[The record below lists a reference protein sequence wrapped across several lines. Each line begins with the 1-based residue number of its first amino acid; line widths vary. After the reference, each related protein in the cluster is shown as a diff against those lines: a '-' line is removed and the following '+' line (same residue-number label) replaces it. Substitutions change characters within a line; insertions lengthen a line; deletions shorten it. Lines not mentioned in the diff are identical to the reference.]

1 MYNAL
6 LQFTQEIPGQMLNET
21 DELLK
26 CYESIQPLYQA
37 IMQIRAL
44 TFFTRR
50 KTDFVLCIMKS
61 DFSEFGV
68 KKFTHSTLNPLL
80 EDLQRLK
87 LLKAN
92 FNCNDKLQHALTELA
107 LDEGNA
113 RVDINLNALT
123 YLPVVGQDELLL
135 RSIHIAAHMNNIEF
149 FQKII
154 EKDNTAFPELINCL
168 FPVFYDS
175 HLSMEWVKSRHP
187 LIQAVLC
194 CVKFLPYNSACKT
207 LPPDMME
214 WVYHA
219 RFLLQNDFWIQL
231 KDAYFLL
238 QRRFLQFD
246 FIMGQLDQA
255 KSKVATLSEKTFLYQ
270 EVQGGLAFFENNT
283 ALAISHYENAF
294 KLFKQFLRADEWLPA
309 NFHTIFYA
317 LALLQQ
323 SQFEKLAT
331 IIVKLRKLNVFPVFS
346 DGLEALLYIKKGDL
360 DKATENYAAISRMIK
375 IYPNVMPLMH
385 ALVDWVGYLLN
396 ADAVKNKK
404 LIDEYQLKLKSYTAL
419 YYLPAAQIYAELLL
433 AGDESNQEAK
443 LFLNKRS
450 LFGAFRFLEWLP
462 VKQPWEVVL
471 EQLQAI
477 FVGVSPTEA
486 AAAAQQSRR
495 LAWLINPEHK
505 HVSVVEQK
513 TQKKG
518 GWTSGRA
525 IALKRLYFPIDKS
538 IDYLTPQDLSAL
550 TGLKRE
556 IYGWYY
562 EENYNFD
569 ADATLKALIGHPLI
583 FDVRNTSIPLELV
596 AGQLA
601 LHIEHKKEGY
611 YLTLSH
617 HLEKPGVILEKET
630 ANRYRVIDVNEEAVR
645 ISKLL
650 SVKGLTIPV
659 TAKETVVSIVTQA
672 KNNIHIHSEL
682 EDDTL
687 PTVPGS
693 TTCCMHL
700 LPIGSGLKINL
711 WIRPFETEGPYF
723 RAGHGQA
730 TVITADNNN
739 TRKKA
744 LRTFEAEKESAQ
756 ALINRCPTLSSLDEQ
771 TDEWFIESVEACLEV
786 LHELDCYQQNNPLS
800 IEWPK
805 GQTLKLKQ
813 TVDTKNLSLSIKGK
827 DYWFEYDGEVKL
839 DETHT
844 LNMKT
849 LLDLLEQDNGRFIQ
863 LADGEFIALTASFK
877 RQLEELK
884 AISTGDKI
892 YHLSSGVLRTLSD
905 EAGELKVNKQWK
917 THLDKLQSM
926 EKHQP
931 AIPST
936 LQANLR
942 EYQEEGFTYLSKLTH
957 WEIGACLADDMGL
970 GKTVQAI
977 ALLLEQAPK
986 GPCIVVAPTSVCFI
1000 WLEELAKFAPT
1011 ISAHLLHNA
1020 NDREALITS
1029 LTNMDI
1035 LICSYGLLHQA
1046 GDALCE
1052 KNWQLVILDE
1062 AQAIKNADT
1071 KRWQYATQL
1080 KGKGRVALTGTPIE
1094 NHLGE
1099 IWSIF
1104 RFLNPGLLGSR
1115 DAFQKRYANPIE
1127 KHRDPIAKRTLKALV
1142 QPYILR
1148 RTKTEVL
1155 KELPS
1160 KTEQAIIIEPS
1171 AEETAFYEAVRIRA
1185 LERIQQL
1192 NNSQDT
1198 QKRFGILAEITR
1210 LRQACCHASL
1220 VDEELTIESSKVKA
1234 FLTLV
1239 KNLLDNNHKVLVF
1252 SQYVK
1257 YLSIIKNVLNKESIS
1272 YQYLDGSTKLDARQK
1287 SVNAFQTGEGDVFLI
1302 SLKAG
1307 GTGLNLTAAD
1317 YVIILDPW
1325 WNPAVEDQAADRA
1338 HRYGQQRPVTVYRL
1352 IMKNSIEE
1360 KIIKL
1365 HHDKR
1370 DLAADL
1376 LSGGDMSGKI
1386 TEEELIRLIAE

>member
-6 LQFTQEIPGQMLNET
+6 LQFTQETPSQIPNET
-21 DELLK
+21 AELLK
-26 CYESIQPLYQA
+26 CYESQQPLYQA

-50 KTDFVLCIMKS
+50 KTDFVLCITKS

-68 KKFTHSTLNPLL
+68 KKLTPTTLNPLL

-87 LLKAN
+87 LLTAN
-92 FNCNDKLQHALTELA
+92 FNCNDKLRQVLTELA
-107 LDEGNA
+107 LDERNPRA
-113 RVDINLNALT
+113 QLNLNALAH
-123 YLPVVGQDELLL
+123 LPYEPDELVARNINL
-135 RSIHIAAHMNNIEF
+135 AAHMNNIEF
-149 FQKII
+149 FQKVVA
-154 EKDNTAFPELINCL
+154 KDNTTFPELINFM
-168 FPVFYDS
+168 FPVFYDYA
-175 HLSMEWVKSRHP
+175 LSMDWVKSRHP
-187 LIQAVLC
+187 LIQALLC
-194 CVKFLPYNSACKT
+194 CVKLLPYNSVCKT
-207 LPPDMME
+207 LPPDMMQ
-214 WVYHA
+214 WVHHT
-219 RFLLQNDFWIQL
+219 RFLLQNEFLTHLEDV
-231 KDAYFLL
+231 YFLL

-246 FIMGQLDQA
+246 FIMGQLDQV
-255 KSKVATLSEKTFLYQ
+255 KSKAATLPEKTFSYQ
-270 EVQGGLAFFENNT
+270 EVQGGLAFFENNRP
-283 ALAISHYENAF
+283 LAISHYENAS
-294 KLFKQFLRADEWLPA
+294 KLFKHFLRVDEWLQG
-309 NFHTIFYA
+309 NLHTVFYV

-323 SQFEKLAT
+323 SQLEKVAT
-331 IIVKLRKLNVFPVFS
+331 IIVKLRKFKAFQVLP
-346 DGLEALLYIKKGDL
+346 DGLEALLYIKKGNL
-360 DKATENYAAISRMIK
+360 EQATEHYAGIDRMIK
-375 IYPNVMPLMH
+375 NYPNAMPLMH

-396 ADAVKNKK
+396 PDALKNKK
-404 LIDEYQLKLKSYTAL
+404 QTEDYQLKLKSYIAL
-419 YYLPAAQIYAELLL
+419 YHLPAAQIYAELLL
-433 AGDESNQEAK
+433 AVDENNQEAN
-443 LFLNKRS
+443 LFLNTRTP
-450 LFGAFRFLEWLP
+450 FGAFRFLALLP
-462 VKQPWEVVL
+462 VKQHWEVAL

-477 FVGVSPTEA
+477 FVGAPSTEA
-486 AAAAQQSRR
+486 TPAVQQSRR

-518 GWTSGRA
+518 GWTAGRA
-525 IALKRLYFPIDKS
+525 IALKRLYFPMDKS
-538 IDYLTPQDLSAL
+538 IDYLTLQDLGAL

-556 IYGWYY
+556 VYGWYH
-562 EENYNFD
+562 EENYSFD

-583 FDVRNTSIPLELV
+583 FDVRNPLIPLELV
-596 AGQLA
+596 SGQLA

-617 HLEKPGVILEKET
+617 HLENPGVILEKET
-630 ANRYRVIDVNEEAVR
+630 ANRYRVINVNEEAVR

-650 SVKGLTIPV
+650 SVKGLTIPSS
-659 TAKETVVSIVTQA
+659 AKDTVISIVTQA

-711 WIRPFETEGPYF
+711 WMRPFETDGSYF

-744 LRTFEAEKESAQ
+744 IRTFEAEKESAQ
-756 ALINRCPTLSSLDEQ
+756 SLINLCPTLSSLDEQ

-786 LHELDCYQQNNPLS
+786 LHELDCYKQNNPLN

-839 DETHT
+839 DENHT

-977 ALLLEQAPK
+977 ALLLEQAPM

-1011 ISAHLLHNA
+1011 LSVHLLHNT
-1020 NDREALITS
+1020 NDREALIAS

-1035 LICSYGLLHQA
+1035 LICSYGLLHQT

-1104 RFLNPGLLGSR
+1104 RFLNPGLLGTR
-1115 DAFQKRYANPIE
+1115 DAFQKRYAIPIE

-1192 NNSQDT
+1192 NKSQDT

-1220 VDEELTIESSKVKA
+1220 VDEELTIESSKVKT

-1257 YLSIIKNVLNKESIS
+1257 YLSIIKDVLNKETIS

-1287 SVNAFQTGEGDVFLI
+1287 SVNAFQAGEGDVFLI